1 MSTQADDTA
10 YLVGAAAW
18 LLAPDLRTYE
28 ALIRGLPVPCR
39 LLEPKPLKAIGMTHN
54 DPWLVLTP
62 EAALLIEVSRP
73 RGGYGLS
80 MASRRR

>member
-1 MSTQADDTA
+1 MNEHDGDTA
-10 YLVGAAAW
+10 YVVGAAAW
-18 LLAPDLRTYE
+18 LLAPDPRTYE
-28 ALIRGLPVPCR
+28 ALVRGLPVPCR

-62 EAALLIEVSRP
+62 EAALLIEISRP

-80 MASRRR
+80 MRGGRR